1 MPPSPPETRA
11 SLILRLRNPADVAA
25 WDEVVSVYGPLVF
38 RMARRRG
45 LQPADADDLVQ
56 EVFSAVA
63 RQVGDWV
70 LRPDR
75 GRFRAWLLQI
85 ARNIAVNLLTRKP
98 FGAIG
103 VGGDEAEGWLEEIP
117 EQVDELSSQ
126 FDVEYRREVFRWAA
140 EQVRES
146 VARTTWQAFQLT
158 HVEDVSI
165 ADAALQLGISV
176 GNVYIARSR
185 VMKRLR
191 ELAEKFEVR
200 E

>member
-11 SLILRLRNPADVAA
+11 SLILRLPNPADAAA
-25 WDEVVSVYGPLVF
+25 WDEFVSVYGPSVY
-38 RMARRRG
+38 RVARGRG

-63 RQVGDWV
+63 KQVGDWV
-70 LRPDR
+70 RRPDR
-75 GRFRAWLLQI
+75 GRFRAWLLRI
-85 ARNIAVNLLTRKP
+85 ARNIAVNLLTRKSL
-98 FGAIG
+98 GAIG
-103 VGGDEAEGWLEEIP
+103 AGGDGAEGWLAAIP

-126 FDVEYRREVFRWAA
+126 FDLEYRREVFRWAA

-146 VARTTWQAFQLT
+146 VAGTTWQAFQLT
-158 HVEDVSI
+158 HVEGVSI
-165 ADAALQLGISV
+165 ADAARRLGISA

-185 VMKRLR
+185 VMHRLR
-191 ELAEKFEVR
+191 GLTERFEER